1 MKKKDIIL
9 IILLLDIAA
18 AGMFAVKALQS
29 GEGAQVIIRVDG
41 SEYGSYPLSEDR
53 TIPIDNT
60 FGHNLVVIENGSV
73 QVQEADCPDLI
84 CVKHAAISHNRET
97 IICLPHKLV
106 VEVQGGRE
114 SDIDATAQ

>member
-9 IILLLDIAA
+9 IILLLVIAA
-18 AGMFAVKALQS
+18 AGMFAVKYMQS
-29 GEGAQVIIRVDG
+29 GEGARVVISVDG

-53 TIPIDNT
+53 VIPVDNSW
-60 FGHNLVVIENGSV
+60 GHNLVVIADGTV
-73 QVQEADCPDLI
+73 QMQEADCPDLI
-84 CVKHAAISHNRET
+84 CVKHAAISHNHET

-106 VEVQGGRE
+106 VEIQGGKD